1 LLIFI
6 FARTMKHN
14 SSINALVLFIAVM
27 SMGHAVAEDVEW
39 AQASEYT
46 LHLHD
51 QFVKEG
57 FAVEAC
63 SFNVDPGLV
72 LIKIYR
78 DGEVVMTDS
87 MTGNESIDYNDEINV
102 TVVNVTGYEV
112 AWCDEEDD
120 PRADIEVRLRARPE
134 LQLSIST
141 DEEAPCPEDN
151 EIHAEVLLKN
161 TGTCKI
167 EDVELN
173 INTGGMRTIKNLAH
187 NFDEIARYRSET
199 IDIYLKIPYLMEKR
213 SFEIT
218 ANASGKSWDNEK
230 HTISASKSITVLP
243 CWKMLELEKT
253 VTESVYL
260 HGDRFNNYSDS
271 NSSIASCATVNLTV
285 LNPGLIDIN
294 CIELTDCLPENFTL
308 EDDLSLK
315 WTLNLTPNEKRQ
327 FSYSMK
333 PLSMGACKI
342 PVATANWSL
351 CGKNYS
357 STSISNR
364 SQITA
369 CAAQINLTKTVNQT
383 EILCGD
389 VVEVTVHIRNTG
401 SLQATVDVSDT
412 IPENE
417 HITLLDGI
425 TGLKE
430 VALDEGDTQRFS
442 YRVRINSTGSIALP
456 PAKASFTDLYGYQD
470 TTASDIATVSVVD
483 AARNLKTASSA
494 AANETMTPITKTVS
508 TFISRIFSFAFD

>member
-1 LLIFI
+1 
-6 FARTMKHN
+6 MKHN
-14 SSINALVLFIAVM
+14 SFIATLALFITIM
-27 SMGHAVAEDVEW
+27 SIGHAVAEDVEW
-39 AQASEYT
+39 ARANEYT

-63 SFNVDPGLV
+63 SFNIDDGLV

-78 DGEVVMTDS
+78 NGSVVMTDS
-87 MTGNESIDYNDEINV
+87 LTGTESINHNDEINV
-102 TVVNVTGYEV
+102 TVVNVTGWEA

-120 PRADIEVRLRARPE
+120 PRADIEVRIRARPE

-141 DEEAPCPEDN
+141 DEEAPYPEDN

-167 EDVELN
+167 EDVKLN
-173 INTGGMRTIKNLAH
+173 VHTGGMRTISNRAR

-199 IDIYLKIPYLMEKR
+199 IDVYLKIPYLMEKQA
-213 SFEIT
+213 FEIT
-218 ANASGKSWDNEK
+218 ATASGESWDGEK
-230 HTISASKSITVLP
+230 HILSASKSITVLP
-243 CWKMLELEKT
+243 CWKMLKIEKT

-260 HGDRFNNYSDS
+260 HGNRFNNYNDS

-294 CIELTDCLPENFTL
+294 GIKLTDYIPENFTL
-308 EDDLSLK
+308 EGDSNLE

-333 PLSMGACKI
+333 PISMGTCKI
-342 PVATANWSL
+342 PVAAANWSL
-351 CGKNYS
+351 CEKNYS
-357 STSISNR
+357 STSILNR

-369 CAAQINLTKTVNQT
+369 RAAQINLTKIVNQT
-383 EILCGD
+383 EISCGD

-412 IPENE
+412 ILENRN
-417 HITLLDGI
+417 IILLYGI
-425 TGLKE
+425 TGLTGVVLE
-430 VALDEGDTQRFS
+430 ESDAQRFS
-442 YRVRINSTGSIALP
+442 YRVKIKSTGNIALP
-456 PAKASFTDLYGYQD
+456 PAKASFTDLYGYSD
-470 TTASDIATVSVVD
+470 TTTSNTVTVNAVD
-483 AARNLKTASSA
+483 TIRNLETSTQPTANGTITSVTKSVSA
-494 AANETMTPITKTVS
+494 FVRGV
-508 TFISRIFSFAFD
+508 FGFAFK

>member
-1 LLIFI
+1 
-6 FARTMKHN
+6 MKHN
-14 SSINALVLFIAVM
+14 SFITALVLFIAVV

-39 AQASEYT
+39 ARANEYT
-46 LHLHD
+46 LHLYD

-63 SFNVDPGLV
+63 SFNIDDGLV
-72 LIKIYR
+72 LIKIYHN
-78 DGEVVMTDS
+78 GSVVTTDS
-87 MTGNESIDYNDEINV
+87 LTGTESIDYNDEINV

-141 DEEAPCPEDN
+141 DEEAPYPEDN

-161 TGTCKI
+161 TGTCSI
-167 EDVELN
+167 EEVKLN
-173 INTGGMRTIKNLAH
+173 INTGGMRTISNRVR

-199 IDIYLKIPYLMEKR
+199 IDVYLKIPYLMEKQ
-213 SFEIT
+213 SFELSAT
-218 ANASGKSWDNEK
+218 ASGKSWDGAER
-230 HTISASKSITVLP
+230 TISASKSITVLP

-260 HGDRFNNYSDS
+260 HGNRFNNYNDS
-271 NSSIASCATVNLTV
+271 NSSIISCATVNLTV
-285 LNPGLIDIN
+285 FNPGLIDIN
-294 CIELTDCLPENFTL
+294 CIELTDYLPENFTL
-308 EDDLSLK
+308 EDDSSLE

-333 PLSMGACKI
+333 PRSIGVCKI
-342 PVATANWSL
+342 PVATTNWSL

-364 SQITA
+364 SHITA

-383 EILCGD
+383 EISCGD

-401 SLQATVDVSDT
+401 SLQATVDVGDT
-412 IPENE
+412 IPKNENV
-417 HITLLDGI
+417 TLLGGI
-425 TGLKE
+425 TGLKD

-442 YRVRINSTGSIALP
+442 YRVRINSTGRIALP
-456 PAKASFTDLYGYQD
+456 LAKASFTDLYGYVD
-470 TTASDIATVSVVD
+470 TTTSNAVTVNAVD
-483 AARNLKTASSA
+483 TIRNLETSTQP
-494 AANETMTPITKTVS
+494 AANGAMISITKSVS
-508 TFISRIFSFAFD
+508 AFVRGMFGFAFK

>member
-1 LLIFI
+1 MKDNSFI
-6 FARTMKHN
+6 T
-14 SSINALVLFIAVM
+14 ALVLFIAVM
-27 SMGHAVAEDVEW
+27 SIGHAVAEDVEW
-39 AQASEYT
+39 ARANEYT

-63 SFNVDPGLV
+63 SFNIGDGLV
-72 LIKIYR
+72 LINIYHN
-78 DGEVVMTDS
+78 GSIVTTDS
-87 MTGNESIDYNDEINV
+87 MTGAESINHNDEINV
-102 TVVNVTGYEV
+102 TVLNVTGYEV
-112 AWCDEEDD
+112 AWCDEEYD

-141 DEEAPCPEDN
+141 DEEAPYPEDN

-167 EDVELN
+167 EDVKLN
-173 INTGGMRTIKNLAH
+173 INAGGMRTISNRVH

-199 IDIYLKIPYLMEKR
+199 INIYLKIPYLMEKQ

-218 ANASGKSWDNEK
+218 ATAAGKSWDGER

-243 CWKMLELEKT
+243 CWKMLEIKKT

-260 HGDRFNNYSDS
+260 HGNCFNNYNDS
-271 NSSIASCATVNLTV
+271 NSSVASCAIVNLTV

-294 CIELTDCLPENFTL
+294 CIKLTDCLPENFTRDDGSSL
-308 EDDLSLK
+308 E

-327 FSYSMK
+327 FSYSMN
-333 PLSMGACKI
+333 PLSMGVCKI

-351 CGKNYS
+351 CKRNYS

-369 CAAQINLTKTVNQT
+369 RAAQINLTKTTNQT
-383 EILCGD
+383 EIQYGD

-401 SLQATVDVSDT
+401 SLQATVDVRDT

-417 HITLLDGI
+417 NITLLDGI

-442 YRVRINSTGSIALP
+442 YRVKINSTGSIALP
-456 PAKASFTDLYGYQD
+456 PAKASFTDLYGYMD
-470 TTASDIATVSVVD
+470 TTTSNAVTVNVVD
-483 AARNLKTASSA
+483 TVRNLETLTQPAANGTRMSITKTASA
-494 AANETMTPITKTVS
+494 
-508 TFISRIFSFAFD
+508 FIRGMFGFAFK

>member
-1 LLIFI
+1 MKDNFFI
-6 FARTMKHN
+6 T
-14 SSINALVLFIAVM
+14 ALVLFIAVM

-39 AQASEYT
+39 AQANEYT
-46 LHLHD
+46 LYLHD
-51 QFVKEG
+51 QFVKAG

-63 SFNVDPGLV
+63 SFNIDHGLV

-78 DGEVVMTDS
+78 NGSVVTTDS

-112 AWCDEEDD
+112 AWCDEEHD

-141 DEEAPCPEDN
+141 NEEAPYSEDN

-167 EDVELN
+167 EDVNLD
-173 INTGGMRTIKNLAH
+173 INTGGMRTINNRVR

-199 IDIYLKIPYLMEKR
+199 IDVYLKIPYLMEKR

-218 ANASGKSWDNEK
+218 ATASGKSWDNEK

-243 CWKMLELEKT
+243 CWKMLEIEKR

-260 HGDRFNNYSDS
+260 HGDRFNNYNDS
-271 NSSIASCATVNLTV
+271 NSSVASCATVNLTV
-285 LNPGLIDIN
+285 FNPGLIDIN
-294 CIELTDCLPENFTL
+294 CIELMDCLPENFTL
-308 EDDLSLK
+308 EDDSSLE

-333 PLSMGACKI
+333 PLSIVACKI
-342 PVATANWSL
+342 PVAAANWSL

-369 CAAQINLTKTVNQT
+369 RAAQINLTKTVNQT
-383 EILCGD
+383 EISCGG
-389 VVEVTVHIRNTG
+389 VVEITVHIRNTG

-417 HITLLDGI
+417 NVTLLDGI

-430 VALDEGDTQRFS
+430 VVLDEGDTQRFS
-442 YRVRINSTGSIALP
+442 YRVRINSTGIIALP
-456 PAKASFTDLYGYQD
+456 PAKATFTDLYGYQD
-470 TTASDIATVSVVD
+470 TTASDITTVNVVD
-483 AARNLKTASSA
+483 AARNLGNASST
-494 AANETMTPITKTVS
+494 AANETMTPISKTVS
-508 TFISRIFSFAFD
+508 TFISRIFSFAFE